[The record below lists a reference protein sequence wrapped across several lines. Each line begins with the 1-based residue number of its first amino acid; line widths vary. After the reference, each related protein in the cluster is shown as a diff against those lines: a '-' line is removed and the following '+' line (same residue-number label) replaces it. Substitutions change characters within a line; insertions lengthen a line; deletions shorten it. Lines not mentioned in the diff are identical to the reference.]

1 MWARL
6 TGTRAKRFETVL
18 TLFQSLQTVLNSN
31 TASAALTGL
40 ALVNAPTA
48 ATLTTVKKV
57 LETILPD
64 VVKILEVVA
73 ASDDSEIKAENI
85 EAVVNK
91 FLDLGYSDGKV
102 DAAMSTI
109 EKGFAD
115 GELNILETIKI
126 FNNLK

>member
-1 MWARL
+1 MWERL

-64 VVKILEVVA
+64 IVKILEVIE
-73 ASDDSEIKAENI
+73 ASDDSELKAENI

-91 FLDLGYSDGKV
+91 FLDLGYSDDKV

-115 GELNILETIKI
+115 GKLNIMETIKI
-126 FNNLK
+126 FNELK